1 MRKLKIKTHK
11 ISLDKEGNLDLKRS
25 LIKAKELGFSR
36 IFVESGAKLIN
47 ELLKKKLIDK
57 LYLFYSNKSL
67 NKNGRIN
74 VKKKIISFIKNRP
87 FTNENVNLNGNK
99 LFIYRLK

>member
-1 MRKLKIKTHK
+1 MHLKNK
-11 ISLDKEGNLDLKRS
+11 
-25 LIKAKELGFSR
+25 GFSR

-87 FTNENVNLNGNK
+87 FTNENVNLNGDK